1 VSLSGDAGDELFGGY
16 NRYRWGP
23 ALVRRIGGLPRPL
36 RSGLGGLLTAV
47 PTGAY
52 DRLGDAYSEDAVV
65 LAPASTRL
73 DGRAAIADYWR
84 RVGAVDGK
92 VSVAMRSADVDGSE
106 ILQTGVWGV
115 EMTTASGEVVRQGG
129 NLLRV
134 MEEDGDGG
142 RRIKLESWN

>member
-1 VSLSGDAGDELFGGY
+1 MKTRTVLMLLAPMIGAAAAL
-16 NRYRWGP
+16 P
-23 ALVRRIGGLPRPL
+23 AMSDNPL
-36 RSGLGGLLTAV
+36 RTAQGSSAAWYAAFDH
-47 PTGAY
+47 GAY
-52 DRLGDAYSEDAVV
+52 DRLGEAYTENAVV

-106 ILQTGVWGV
+106 MLQTGVWGV

-142 RRIKLESWN
+142 WRIKLESWN